1 MNTGSLTHIRHLEKS
16 DVKLVVDL
24 IHRLHA
30 ESNFSEVLFDKAH
43 CAVNVEQWI
52 NHNGYYVQGA
62 FDSNKNIFAV
72 YAGYITQYY
81 FSKDLVAHDFL
92 MYVEPERRGGYTIV
106 RLVKNFESWAKS
118 MGAKEIRPGTSTGIK
133 SEMSKKLYE
142 ALGYKFTGHNFMKRS

>member
-1 MNTGSLTHIRHLEKS
+1 MTHIRDIEKS
-16 DVKLVVDL
+16 DVVHVVRLVRQIVE
-24 IHRLHA
+24 
-30 ESNFSEVLFDKAH
+30 ESSFSQVLFDDDH

-52 NHNGYYVQGA
+52 NHDAYYVQGA

>member
-1 MNTGSLTHIRHLEKS
+1 MTHIRDIEKS

-24 IHRLHA
+24 IYRLHA
-30 ESNFSEVLFDKAH
+30 ESSFSEALFDKAH
-43 CAVNVEQWI
+43 CTVNVEQWI
-52 NHNGYYVQGA
+52 NHDAYYAQGA